1 MKKIILAMI
10 ALCVFGAAPAFA
22 QQTAGNITG
31 RIVDAQGA
39 AVPGVTVTAKNPQTG
54 FTRTDVSDG
63 EGIYR
68 LTALPV
74 GNYDVSAELS
84 GFTTYNRKDVVVNVA
99 QTTDL
104 NVELTL
110 AGVTESVNVTA
121 EVSLM
126 KTSDSSVGGVVDVTK
141 IESLPLNGRQ
151 FANLAVTIP
160 GVGLGFHSDPT
171 KTTQYSPQ
179 IAGGNGRNVNY
190 QIDGGDNNDDTVGGL
205 LQLFPLEAIQEFN
218 FVTQRYKAE
227 YGRSN
232 GGVMNIVTKSGTNDP
247 HGSWFTA
254 MRDKSMNA
262 ETQTEKIADI
272 VAKAAGQPQL

>member
-10 ALCVFGAAPAFA
+10 VLCALVAPSIALA
-22 QQTAGNITG
+22 QQTTGNING

-39 AVPGVTVTAKNPQTG
+39 AVPGVTVTARSPQTG
-54 FTRTDVSDG
+54 FVRTDVSDG

-74 GNYDVSAELS
+74 GNYDISAELS
-84 GFTTYNRKDVVVNVA
+84 GFTTYSRKDVTVNVA

-104 NVELTL
+104 NVELAL

-160 GVGLGFHSDPT
+160 GVGLGFH
-171 KTTQYSPQ
+171 
-179 IAGGNGRNVNY
+179 
-190 QIDGGDNNDDTVGGL
+190 
-205 LQLFPLEAIQEFN
+205 
-218 FVTQRYKAE
+218 
-227 YGRSN
+227 
-232 GGVMNIVTKSGTNDP
+232 
-247 HGSWFTA
+247 
-254 MRDKSMNA
+254 
-262 ETQTEKIADI
+262 
-272 VAKAAGQPQL
+272 